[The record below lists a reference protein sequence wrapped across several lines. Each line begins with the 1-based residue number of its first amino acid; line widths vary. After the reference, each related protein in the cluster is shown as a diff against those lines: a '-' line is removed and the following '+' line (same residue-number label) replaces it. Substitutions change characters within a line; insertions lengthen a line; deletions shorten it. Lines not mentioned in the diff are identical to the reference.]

1 MHSDHSEFILPH
13 TCISVCM
20 NEELFLITPVNYS
33 IGSRA
38 ALFSLDMNGPIHNMH
53 VRFTDVLCKDLWNV
67 LVIDSVN
74 IFCYQDM
81 FVKTSSE
88 NLKIVDQGIC
98 GL

>member
-1 MHSDHSEFILPH
+1 MHSDHSELFCLTH
-13 TCISVCM
+13 GISVCM
-20 NEELFLITPVNYS
+20 NEELFVITPINYS

-53 VRFTDVLCKDLWNV
+53 VHFTDVLCKDLWNV
-67 LVIDSVN
+67 LVKDSVN
-74 IFCYQDM
+74 IFRYQDI

-88 NLKIVDQGIC
+88 NLKIVEQGIC